1 MPPIP
6 LYNSTHLNFSRVS
19 SITEAFCLQTLFTN
33 KTLRSS
39 SWLHIHIRIFAYS
52 STSYG
57 TPNIYKCFRFPVLLN
72 TTDILLGI
80 LFDYTTLHRVTII
93 MPPPVGGGGGAGAL
107 SGDRRLSSVCLS
119 DVAYIGS
126 NSKTKRPRKTKLCT
140 GYPRSHA
147 TPTPTSRPKGQKSRS
162 RGGAYCG
169 GHIAAQ
175 LVFPKPLF
183 FRSR

>member
-1 MPPIP
+1 
-6 LYNSTHLNFSRVS
+6 
-19 SITEAFCLQTLFTN
+19 
-33 KTLRSS
+33 
-39 SWLHIHIRIFAYS
+39 LHIHIRIFAYS

-93 MPPPVGGGGGAGAL
+93 MPPPVGGGAL

-169 GHIAAQ
+169 GHLAAQ
-175 LVFPKPLF
+175 LVTHCNVA
-183 FRSR
+183 RSRHWLRQVTALCNVACGSRITTMNSPSGSTLQCDTWL